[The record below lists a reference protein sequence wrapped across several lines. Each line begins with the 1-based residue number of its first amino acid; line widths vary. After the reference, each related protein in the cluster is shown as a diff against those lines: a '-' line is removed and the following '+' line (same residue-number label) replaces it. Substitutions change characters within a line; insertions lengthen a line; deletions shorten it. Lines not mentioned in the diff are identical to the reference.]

1 MLLCYYHDSAM
12 SEHLGACETFAKIAT
27 KFCWSRISSEVYNY
41 VRKCDLYQRAK
52 PAQDASVGLHATNPC
67 CRPMG
72 RLFIDFVGPLT
83 RLKRGNIGI
92 FFLFVSFFPVRKI
105 SSQAVL
111 DCLERWYFPAFGSPT
126 WVVSDN
132 ASVFFCKQFRDLC
145 FRWVIA
151 HITTSP
157 YYPTSSL
164 TVIGFSF

>member
-1 MLLCYYHDSAM
+1 MP
-12 SEHLGACETFAKIAT
+12 
-27 KFCWSRISSEVYNY
+27 SEVFNY
-41 VRKCDLYQRAK
+41 VRKCDLCQRAK
-52 PAQDASVGLHATNPC
+52 SAQDARVGMNAASPC
-67 CRPMG
+67 SRPME

-83 RLKRGNIGI
+83 RSKRGNIAI
-92 FFLFVSFFPVRKI
+92 LVEVDAISKFVSFFPVRKV

-111 DCLERWYFPAFGSPT
+111 DCLERWYFPAFGTPT
-126 WVVSDN
+126 WVVTYN
-132 ASVFFCKQFRDLC
+132 ASVFCCKQFRDLC